1 MSPFLTLI
9 RINKVNESTFQATD
23 NQVLNNCQETNE
35 MNFISS
41 VDRTI
46 HPMNSMP
53 PKPNDTQPLRIS
65 NTERIISQQLK
76 DKIFRNCC
84 PSGITDIYSRDTFTE
99 NDESIAYARWVLEN
113 NIMSGDSEDD
123 SGDDSSDFAS
133 LYEVAHIDIFQKR
146 PQEKFAR
153 GSSGYPA
160 ERAFHETS
168 LDDLFLFADSDSSDY
183 RSSKYSDERDF
194 PTISGEELERLLEE
208 AKGTIQFHKWQNAPP
223 GEHQREFKTL
233 INLHRF
239 SKEAQ
244 ARNQKRWRSREQAE
258 EETNI
263 KVTAEPSHTNIAAS
277 KPGSDLQT
285 HTVSNKKPSFPEKPS
300 KDLESKPQPVE
311 RETEDYS
318 HITADDIKFLRELRK
333 KLEQKVAQQTE
344 TAFDGDA
351 YNGLQKPQSGSAVI
365 MQKFGEYGQIK
376 PGRIAI
382 ADLSKKSLRD
392 VLRTAKPLPSISH
405 RTEYENWFPREEN
418 DCSELS
424 RIYHDGPTPKRHH
437 LTTPLGDVSFRA
449 GSTHP
454 FFQATQS
461 PGFKKLVMSTGRLWN
476 PRADISLSGFWA
488 TENLFVTAL
497 NFHPWVPSTNIGSL
511 HNQIEDFKSRNEGIE
526 LFVSNNWLGPS
537 NDPEAIKVVL
547 RAWDTSARIAV
558 FQIEDKMRASANFVG
573 VDILVEEDATYSHN
587 GAHIAT
593 IGYNPSDTARGDQL
607 GLRLLTTGSRSVTFG
622 QITIS
627 KGYNN
632 DNKIHLP
639 PVFARLEPGFSH
651 GSYGRMC
658 VTMDTDQKN
667 PNYIIGLGI

>member
-1 MSPFLTLI
+1 MS
-9 RINKVNESTFQATD
+9 D
-23 NQVLNNCQETNE
+23 
-35 MNFISS
+35 
-41 VDRTI
+41 
-46 HPMNSMP
+46 
-53 PKPNDTQPLRIS
+53 
-65 NTERIISQQLK
+65 
-76 DKIFRNCC
+76 
-84 PSGITDIYSRDTFTE
+84 
-99 NDESIAYARWVLEN
+99 
-113 NIMSGDSEDD
+113 DSED
-123 SGDDSSDFAS
+123 GLEDDSSDFAS
-133 LYEVAHIDIFQKR
+133 PYEVAHINISQKW
-146 PQEKFAR
+146 PQERFAR
-153 GSSGYPA
+153 KSRGYPA
-160 ERAFHETS
+160 ERAFPGTS
-168 LDDLFLFADSDSSDY
+168 WDDLFFFADSDSSDY
-183 RSSKYSDERDF
+183 RSSEYSDERDF
-194 PTISGEELERLLEE
+194 PTISGEELEKLLEE

-239 SKEAQ
+239 SKETQ

-258 EETNI
+258 EEANI
-263 KVTAEPSHTNIAAS
+263 KVAAELSHTNIAAS

-285 HTVSNKKPSFPEKPS
+285 HTVSNKKPSFSEKAS
-300 KDLESKPQPVE
+300 KDLGSKIQPVE
-311 RETEDYS
+311 REIEDYS
-318 HITADDIKFLRELRK
+318 HITADDIKFLRKLRK
-333 KLEQKVAQQTE
+333 ILEQEVAQQTE
-344 TAFDGDA
+344 TAFDGDT
-351 YNGLQKPQSGSAVI
+351 YKGSQKL
-365 MQKFGEYGQIK
+365 GEYGQIK
-376 PGRIAI
+376 PGGIVI

-392 VLRTAKPLPSISH
+392 VLRTAKPPSSVSR

-418 DCSELS
+418 EYSELS
-424 RIYHDGPTPKRHH
+424 RIYHDGPTPKRHY
-437 LTTPLGDVSFRA
+437 LTTPLGEVSFRS

-454 FFQATQS
+454 FLQTTQS
-461 PGFKKLVMSTGRLWN
+461 PIFKKLVMSTGRLWN

-488 TENLFVTAL
+488 TENLFITAL
-497 NFHPWVPSTNIGSL
+497 NFHPWAPSTNIGSL

-558 FQIEDKMRASANFVG
+558 FQIEDKMRVSANFVS
-573 VDILVEEDATYSHN
+573 VDILVEEDAAYSHN

-593 IGYNPSDTARGDQL
+593 IGYNPSDTVRGDPL

-627 KGYNN
+627 EGYNT

-658 VTMDTDQKN
+658 VIMDADQKN